1 MNIQGYWREA
11 LVAKKKMYNIGTKL
25 ALSPPPGPQHRG
37 WQSSQQQKDRLL
49 CFVEQSVDE
58 KCSNI

>member
-11 LVAKKKMYNIGTKL
+11 LVAKKKCITL
-25 ALSPPPGPQHRG
+25 APEISPRPGPQHRG

-49 CFVEQSVDE
+49 RFVEQSVDD
-58 KCSNI
+58 KC